1 MPQRQHLRRSIRTH
15 EILERA
21 EESVATK
28 DRDERHGVM
37 CLGRCTERAAVSSA
51 RHVPATELV
60 ANELRS
66 DALLEPAG
74 PVMEPPV
81 VEVS

>member
-1 MPQRQHLRRSIRTH
+1 
-15 EILERA
+15 
-21 EESVATK
+21 
-28 DRDERHGVM
+28 M
-37 CLGRCTERAAVSSA
+37 CLGRCTERAAASSA